1 MCVAVGA
8 ASPVTSAERYL
19 VPMVRAPS
27 LLLLLITLPETDTK
41 QTHRGVYVCC
51 MCVWG
56 VSVFRGVSVCEGGG
70 VNVCLCRCVGV
81 FVCVYVYACVWR
93 CFSVCMC
100 VFDYE
105 PRVDRKSV
113 G

>member
-51 MCVWG
+51 MCVWC
-56 VSVFRGVSVCEGGG
+56 VSVCRGVSVCEGGG
-70 VNVCLCRCVGV
+70 VTECLCRCVGG
-81 FVCVYVYACVWR
+81 FGGGLVYALCGV
-93 CFSVCMC
+93 CF
-100 VFDYE
+100 F
-105 PRVDRKSV
+105 V
-113 G
+113 GL